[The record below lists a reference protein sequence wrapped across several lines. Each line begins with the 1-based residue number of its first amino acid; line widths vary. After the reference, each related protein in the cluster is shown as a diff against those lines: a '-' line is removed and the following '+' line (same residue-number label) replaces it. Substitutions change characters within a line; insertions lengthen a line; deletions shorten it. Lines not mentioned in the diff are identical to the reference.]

1 MTGAYDL
8 EQTMDGWVFQR
19 SDPGGR
25 QPARIRMRL
34 DGIVASLEDGTTVQ
48 IPWKGMRLNSE
59 PDGEVVYCIT
69 ADGAE
74 RIFSD
79 DPDFLRAVE
88 AAGGNDL
95 SDALARMEGMR
106 ISTPWTQHLGCAGCL
121 VLSIALLVSVPRL
134 FRWGVDS
141 TVEALPYSVDEIIG
155 EQVWGSMDLGGE
167 EISDP
172 KVRAVVQAIFDRLT
186 PHTHFPEAEFQFKII
201 DSEVV
206 NAFALPGGYITVF
219 TGLLTEA
226 SSPAEVAGV
235 IAHEMAHVTH
245 RHGLRRMA
253 HSVGIWASVT
263 LLLGNTDV
271 LASIARDLFT
281 LASVNGYSQE
291 QETDADLEGVR
302 MLMAAQI
309 DPVGLAHFF
318 EHLAQVHGDVPD
330 ALAWFSTH
338 PQHEERIA
346 AIEEYAATNAGPRE
360 WVALDVD
367 WDAMLEALE

>member
-1 MTGAYDL
+1 
-8 EQTMDGWVFQR
+8 
-19 SDPGGR
+19 
-25 QPARIRMRL
+25 
-34 DGIVASLEDGTTVQ
+34 VASLEDGTTVQ
-48 IPWKGMRLNSE
+48 IPWKGMRLNAE
-59 PDGEVVYCIT
+59 PGGAVVYCIA
-69 ADGAE
+69 ADGAQ
-74 RIFSD
+74 RIFSE

-95 SDALARMEGMR
+95 GDALARMEGMR
-106 ISTPWTQHLGCAGCL
+106 TSTPLSHRLSCVGCL
-121 VLSIALLVSVPRL
+121 TLTVVLALSVPRM

-141 TVEALPYSVDEIIG
+141 TVEALPYSVDEVIG
-155 EQVWGSMDLGGE
+155 EQVWGSMDLGGDE
-167 EISDP
+167 VTDP
-172 KVRAVVQAIFDRLT
+172 EVRAAVQAIFDRLT
-186 PHTHFPEAEFQFKII
+186 PYSELPEAEFQFKVI

-253 HSVGIWASVT
+253 HSVGLWASVT
-263 LLLGNTDV
+263 LVLGNTDV

-302 MLMAAQI
+302 MLMAARI
-309 DPVGLAHFF
+309 DPIGLAHFF
-318 EHLAQVHGDVPD
+318 EHLADEHGDVPD
-330 ALAWFSTH
+330 SLAWFSTH
-338 PQHEERIA
+338 PQHVERIA
-346 AIEEYAATNAGPRE
+346 AIEEYAAAHGDTYQWEP
-360 WVALDVD
+360 LDID
-367 WDAMLEALE
+367 WDAMLKALE